1 MVYNTQGIVL
11 RTVKYGET
19 SVVVSIF
26 TEMFGIQSYM
36 VNGVRTT
43 GKNTKAQ
50 YFQPS
55 ALLDLQVYHNEL
67 KSLQRIKDVKWSL
80 LFTNIFSDIFKN
92 AVAIFA
98 VELLTKSLRQ
108 PEVNDD
114 LFHFCVDFLQELDK
128 SNQAITANLS
138 LYFAIHL
145 TSFLG
150 LKIED
155 NYAGANS
162 NFDYKE
168 GKFTSQNNN
177 EVIADEIT
185 NFQFAELLKTLQPGD
200 LNQVKLNRQRRVVLL
215 NTLEKYYAWHMNDFG
230 KMKSLTILQ
239 QLF

>member
-1 MVYNTQGIVL
+1 MLYNTLGIVL

-19 SVVVSIF
+19 SVVVSVF
-26 TEMFGIQSYM
+26 TEIFGIQSYM

-55 ALLDLQVYHNEL
+55 ALLDLQVYHNDL
-67 KSLQRIKDVKWSL
+67 KSLQRIKDVKWAQ
-80 LFTNIFSDIFKN
+80 LFTQIFSDIFKN

-98 VELLTKSLRQ
+98 VELLTKSLKQ

-128 SNQAITANLS
+128 SKPAITANLP
-138 LYFAIHL
+138 LFFAIHL

-155 NYAGANS
+155 NYTGANS
-162 NFDYKE
+162 HFDYKE
-168 GKFTSQNNN
+168 GKFTSQINDDQFT
-177 EVIADEIT
+177 DEET
-185 NFQFAELLKTLQPGD
+185 NFQLAELLKTLQPDD
-200 LNQVKLNRQRRVVLL
+200 LEQVKLNRQRRVILL
-215 NTLEKYYAWHMNDFG
+215 NVLEKYYAWHVADFG
-230 KMKSLTILQ
+230 KMKSLNVLQ

>member
-11 RTVKYGET
+11 RTIKYGET
-19 SVVVSIF
+19 SVVVSVF
-26 TEMFGIQSYM
+26 TETFGIQSYM

-55 ALLDLQVYHNEL
+55 ALLDLQVSHNEL

-98 VELLTKSLRQ
+98 VELLTKSLKQ

-114 LFHFCVDFLQELDK
+114 LFHFCVDFLRELDE
-128 SNQAITANLS
+128 SRPAVTANLP

-150 LKIED
+150 LKIQD

-162 NFDYKE
+162 YFDFKE
-168 GKFTSQNNN
+168 GKFTTQKGDD
-177 EVIADEIT
+177 VFADEET
-185 NFQFAELLKTLQPGD
+185 NFQLAELLKTLQPRD
-200 LNQVKLNRQRRVVLL
+200 LDQIKLSRQRRVILL
-215 NTLEKYYAWHMNDFG
+215 NVLEKYYAWHLNDFG
-230 KMKSLTILQ
+230 KMKSLIILQ

>member
-11 RTVKYGET
+11 RTIKYGET
-19 SVVVSIF
+19 SVVVSVF
-26 TEMFGIQSYM
+26 TETFGIQSYM

-55 ALLDLQVYHNEL
+55 ALLDLQVSHNEL

-98 VELLTKSLRQ
+98 VELLTKSLKQ

-114 LFHFCVDFLQELDK
+114 LFHFCVDFLRELDE
-128 SNQAITANLS
+128 SRPAVTANLP

-150 LKIED
+150 LKIQD

-162 NFDYKE
+162 YFDFKE
-168 GKFTSQNNN
+168 GKFTTQKGDD
-177 EVIADEIT
+177 VFADEET
-185 NFQFAELLKTLQPGD
+185 NFQLAELLKTLQPHD
-200 LNQVKLNRQRRVVLL
+200 LDQIKLSRQRRVILL
-215 NTLEKYYAWHMNDFG
+215 NVLEKYYAWHVNDFG
-230 KMKSLTILQ
+230 KMKSLIILQ

>member
-1 MVYNTQGIVL
+1 MLYNTQGIVL

-19 SVVVSIF
+19 SVVVSVF
-26 TEMFGIQSYM
+26 TEIFGIQSYM

-55 ALLDLQVYHNEL
+55 ALLDLQVYHNDL
-67 KSLQRIKDVKWSL
+67 KSLQRIKDVKWSQ
-80 LFTNIFSDIFKN
+80 LFTHIFSDIFKN

-98 VELLTKSLRQ
+98 VELLTKSLKQ

-114 LFHFCVDFLQELDK
+114 LFHFCVDFLRELDESK
-128 SNQAITANLS
+128 PAITANLP

-155 NYAGANS
+155 NYSNANPY
-162 NFDYKE
+162 FKYTE
-168 GKFTSQNNN
+168 GKFTAQNDDDAF
-177 EVIADEIT
+177 EDEEA
-185 NFQFAELLKTLQPGD
+185 NFQLAELLKSLQPHD
-200 LNQVKLNRQRRVVLL
+200 LNQIKLSKQRRLVLL
-215 NTLEKYYAWHMNDFG
+215 NVLEKYYAWHVADFG
-230 KMKSLTILQ
+230 KMKSLNILQ